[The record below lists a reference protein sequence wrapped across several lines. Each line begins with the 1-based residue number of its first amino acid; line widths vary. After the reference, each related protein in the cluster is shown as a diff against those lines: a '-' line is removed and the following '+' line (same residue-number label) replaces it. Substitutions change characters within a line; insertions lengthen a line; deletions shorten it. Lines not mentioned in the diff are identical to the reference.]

1 LPLHEDNTPSQMS
14 ELAKKFGEKLKS
26 RTKLPIYYINEYLS
40 SRTIKDEIINESRN
54 QKKIKNRPQKHKK
67 NDLKSRIDALSACLI
82 LETWLKTD

>member
-1 LPLHEDNTPSQMS
+1 MS

-54 QKKIKNRPQKHKK
+54 QKKTKNRPQKHKK
-67 NDLKSRIDALSACLI
+67 TDLKSRIDSLSACLI